1 MNLISNGKINILT
14 IGRFHVFEYARI
26 FEKMGILNKI
36 ISGYPKFKL
45 KDEPEIPDNKVIG
58 TSTHLFYM
66 FCVRFKFLSNF
77 ILEIIDLS
85 SVLFFQITSIPFI
98 IFYRCEYLLIL
109 SKSGLL
115 AAILQKFILRG
126 KVIVEHTS
134 THPKNYN
141 IVVKTESKYYKIK
154 PQLIDRFSLL
164 IHELEFKIADKI
176 IVPTNYVKDTFKQY
190 RHKLEVIPIPS
201 NKRFKR
207 FLDSSKIKKKRK
219 NKKQYQYLRTINILS
234 ISQITPRKGI
244 RYLFES
250 LNILSKKLDVNLTL
264 IGRSSFKMKEY
275 ISKYQKKFKLNY
287 IESLSQKK
295 LIKHYL
301 NSDIFLL
308 LSAEEGLPSVFKES
322 ILCSLPIIGS
332 LESGTRDLE
341 IENKVFCIDKTDQEK
356 IHETINK
363 IITNEELNNNFGK
376 EFIKKYDDDIFL
388 KWINIINDLNK

>member
-1 MNLISNGKINILT
+1 MKLISNGKINILT

-45 KDEPEIPDNKVIG
+45 RDEPEIPNNKVIG

-66 FCVRFKFLSNF
+66 FCVRFKFLSNL
-77 ILEIIDLS
+77 ILKIIDLS
-85 SVLFFQITSIPFI
+85 SVILFQISSIPFI

-115 AAILQKFILRG
+115 AAILQKFLLRG

-141 IVVKTESKYYKIK
+141 FVVQTESKFYKIK

-176 IVPTNYVKDTFKQY
+176 IVPTNYVKDTFKEY
-190 RHKLEVIPIPS
+190 NHKLEVIPIPS

-207 FLDSSKIKKKRK
+207 FLESSKIKKNRKDKRNYK
-219 NKKQYQYLRTINILS
+219 NYHAINILS

-244 RYLFES
+244 KYLFES
-250 LNILSKKLDVNLTL
+250 LNFLSRQLDVNLTL
-264 IGRSSFKMKEY
+264 IGRSSFKMNEY
-275 ISKYQKKFKLNY
+275 ISKYDKKFKLNY
-287 IESLSQKK
+287 IESLSQKQ

-332 LESGTRDLE
+332 LESGTRDLF
-341 IENKVFCIDKTDQEK
+341 IENKVFCVDKTDQEK
-356 IHETINK
+356 IYETIYQ
-363 IITNEELNNNFGK
+363 IINNQELNNNFGK
-376 EFIKKYDDDIFL
+376 KFIKKYDDAILL

>member
-26 FEKMGILNKI
+26 FEKLGILNKI

-45 KDEPEIPDNKVIG
+45 RDEPEIPDSKVIG
-58 TSTHLFYM
+58 TSTHSFYM
-66 FCVRFKFLSNF
+66 FCVRFKFLSNL
-77 ILEIIDLS
+77 ILKIIDLS
-85 SVLFFQITSIPFI
+85 SVLFFQISSIPFI

-141 IVVKTESKYYKIK
+141 IVVKTESKFYKIK

-176 IVPTNYVKDTFKQY
+176 IVPTNYVKDTFKKY
-190 RHKLEVIPIPS
+190 KHKLEVIPIPS

-207 FLDSSKIKKKRK
+207 FLESSKIRKYKKNYKYYRS
-219 NKKQYQYLRTINILS
+219 INILS

-250 LNILSKKLDVNLTL
+250 LNFLSRKLDVNLTL
-264 IGRSSFKMKEY
+264 IGRSSFKMNEY
-275 ISKYQKKFKLNY
+275 ISKYEKKFNLNY
-287 IESLSQKK
+287 IEALSQKQ
-295 LIKHYL
+295 LINHYL
-301 NSDIFLL
+301 KSDIFLL

-322 ILCSLPIIGS
+322 ILCGVPIIGS
-332 LESGTRDLE
+332 LESGARDLE

-356 IHETINK
+356 IHETINQ
-363 IITNEELNNNFGK
+363 ILTNDELNNNFGK
-376 EFIKKYDDDIFL
+376 KFIKKYDDDILL
-388 KWINIINDLNK
+388 KWIKIINDLNK